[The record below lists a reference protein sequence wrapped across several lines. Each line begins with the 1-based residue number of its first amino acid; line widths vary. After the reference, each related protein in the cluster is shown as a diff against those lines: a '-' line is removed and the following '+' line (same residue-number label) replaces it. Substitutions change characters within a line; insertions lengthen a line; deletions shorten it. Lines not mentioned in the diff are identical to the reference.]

1 MVARLRDAMRE
12 ILEGW
17 QADLDSAWQNVL
29 GPVVLGFDDVAP
41 ELELE
46 PWEPV
51 FPTRR
56 GRTLPGAP
64 AGAHMLR
71 AFDGLAPSNVKVLIL
86 GQDPYPCP
94 AFATGR
100 AFEAGNVARWRE
112 LEKMFSCSMR
122 TLLQMIAVARTGEAA
137 YGSTIGEWRKLIDDI
152 EAGRVAMPDPPA
164 LIDSWVAEGVLLL
177 NSSLTL
183 SRFKVEGDPHQV
195 RGHLPLW
202 RPLIMAAIRHLA
214 ARPGQPLVL
223 IAFGSHAADVFRAC
237 GLITQEDGLVEGH
250 HRICCIVRDHPAR
263 GDAVLSRPNPF
274 QTCNQLLARMSAAP
288 IAW

>member
-12 ILEGW
+12 ILDGW
-17 QADLDSAWQNVL
+17 QADLDAAWRDAL
-29 GPVVLGFDDVAP
+29 GPVELRFDDMAP
-41 ELELE
+41 ELQLE

-51 FPTRR
+51 FPARK
-56 GRTLPGAP
+56 GRTFPGAP

-71 AFDGLAPSNVKVLIL
+71 AFDQLAPSNVKVLIL

-112 LEKMFSCSMR
+112 LEKMFSHSMR
-122 TLLQMIAVARTGEAA
+122 TLLQMIAVARTDAAA
-137 YGSTIGEWRKLIDDI
+137 YGGTIGQWRALIDDI
-152 EAGRVAMPDPPA
+152 EAGRVTMPDPPA
-164 LIDSWVAEGVLLL
+164 LIDSWVAQGVLLL

-195 RGHLPLW
+195 HGHLPLW
-202 RPLIMAAIRHLA
+202 RPLIMATIRHLA
-214 ARPGQPLVL
+214 ARPGCPLVL

-237 GLITQEDGLVEGH
+237 GLVTQDDGLVEGH
-250 HRICCIVRDHPAR
+250 QHIACIVRDHPAR

-274 QTCNQLLARMSAAP
+274 QACNRLLARMSAAP